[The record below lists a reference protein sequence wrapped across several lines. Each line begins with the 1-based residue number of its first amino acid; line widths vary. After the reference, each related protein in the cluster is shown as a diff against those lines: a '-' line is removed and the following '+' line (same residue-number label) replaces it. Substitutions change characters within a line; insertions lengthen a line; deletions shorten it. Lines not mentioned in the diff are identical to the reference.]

1 MTAAHDTRTRIG
13 INGFGRMGRLVVR
26 ALREHPELELVHV
39 NEVKGGIE
47 AAAHLLEFDTVHG
60 RYPGTVA
67 VEGDRMVVDGRHV
80 GFTEHDTP
88 AAIPW
93 GELGVDVVIE
103 SSGKFKTSETI
114 APHLANGARKVVVAC
129 PVKSDGVLNVV
140 MGCNDHLYD
149 AAVHD
154 IVTAASCTTN
164 CLAPVVKV
172 LHEHIGIERG
182 AITTVHDVTNTQ
194 VIVDAPH
201 KDLRRARS
209 ALNSLVPTSTG
220 SATAITLI
228 YPELT
233 GKLNGIAVRVP
244 LLNASLTDCVFTMAR
259 DVTADEVNGLLRDA
273 ADGELRGILGF
284 EQRPLV
290 SADYTNDTRSGIVDG
305 PSTMVIDGRMVKV
318 LVWYDNEFGY
328 VYRMAELAAKVA
340 ASLDAVGAG
349 SA

>member
-1 MTAAHDTRTRIG
+1 VG

-26 ALREHPELELVHV
+26 ALRTQPGLELVHV
-39 NEVKGGIE
+39 NEIKGGVE
-47 AAAHLLEFDTVHG
+47 TAAHLLEFDTVHG
-60 RYPGTVA
+60 RYPGDVA
-67 VEGDRMVVDGRHV
+67 VGGDGMVIDGRPV
-80 GFTEHDTP
+80 TFSEHPTP
-88 AAIPW
+88 GDIDWA
-93 GELGVDVVIE
+93 GLGVELVIE
-103 SSGKFKTSETI
+103 STGKFKTAEDI
-114 APHLANGARKVVVAC
+114 APHLERGAERVVVAC
-129 PVKSDGVLNVV
+129 PVKSSGVLNVV
-140 MGCNDHLYD
+140 MGCNDHLYHP
-149 AAVHD
+149 AVHR

-172 LHEHIGIERG
+172 LHERIGIERG

-228 YPELT
+228 YPELA

-244 LLNASLTDCVFTMAR
+244 LLNASLTDCVFTMSR
-259 DVTADEVNGLLRDA
+259 DVTVDEINALLRDA
-273 ADGELRGILGF
+273 ADGEMRGVLGF
-284 EQRPLV
+284 EDRPLV

-318 LVWYDNEFGY
+318 LVWYDNEYGY
-328 VYRMAELAAKVA
+328 VHRMAELAAKVA
-340 ASLDAVGAG
+340 ASIEAAR
-349 SA
+349 